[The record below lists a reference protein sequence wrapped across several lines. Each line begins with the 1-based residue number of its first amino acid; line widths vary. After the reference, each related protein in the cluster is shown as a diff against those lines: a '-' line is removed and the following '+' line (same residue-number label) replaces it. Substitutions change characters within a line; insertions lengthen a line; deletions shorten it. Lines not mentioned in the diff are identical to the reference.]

1 LFEKNKKLKY
11 QKLNHYLPRLFL
23 HKEHYGFLYGALAA
37 LSASG
42 MGLFVKL
49 SNSAAVASLIFAR
62 FILAFPIVLWVIY
75 HKKIHIQIAK
85 VPKNLTRSIASIL
98 ALYAYFYA
106 VQMLPLVNA
115 ITLTNTTPL
124 FLPIAVLVWYKL
136 VVSKRRFLATAVGF
150 LGVVILLRPMGD
162 FQLLGSLLG
171 LASGLFGAVALI
183 SVRQL
188 SKSESTET
196 ILCYYF
202 LIGAVISFFPVLFDW
217 KPISEPLQWL
227 YVLLSAVCALIYQ
240 FTLTKAFT
248 HAPATKVGTTN
259 YLAVVFGGIYGWT
272 IFGEVPDM
280 WVVIGT
286 VLIISGAFIALFD
299 HTPPR
304 SFRK

>member
-1 LFEKNKKLKY
+1 M
-11 QKLNHYLPRLFL
+11 
-23 HKEHYGFLYGALAA
+23 HKEHYGFIYGAIAA
-37 LSASG
+37 LAASG

-49 SNSAAVASLIFAR
+49 STSASVASLLFAR
-62 FILAFPIVLWVIY
+62 FVLAFPIVLWVIY
-75 HKKIHIQIAK
+75 HKKIDIQLGK
-85 VPKNLTRSIASIL
+85 VPKNLTRSLASIL

-124 FLPIAVLVWYKL
+124 FLPLVVLVWYKL

-150 LGVVILLRPMGD
+150 LGVVILLRPTGD
-162 FQLLGSLLG
+162 FQLMGSLLG
-171 LASGLFGAVALI
+171 LASGLFGAVALM

-202 LIGAVISFFPVLFDW
+202 LIGAVITFFPAVLDW
-217 KPISEPLQWL
+217 KPITDPIQWL

-272 IFGEVPDM
+272 IFGEVPDV

-286 VLIISGAFIALFD
+286 VLIVCGAVIALFD
-299 HTPPR
+299 HAAPR
-304 SFRK
+304 PLGK